1 MGNIIEVRD
10 KSGIT
15 IRCSDFQWESH
26 IVSNHGIMEHN
37 LHAVKEAITDP
48 DYIFESHDTNPPLD
62 DRRIYSKE
70 VVSATYH
77 SKIPYTHVI
86 VSVCGGYGEV
96 VTAYPVKQRKS
107 GTSGKEALFIAD
119 GKPPL

>member
-48 DYIFESHDTNPPLD
+48 DYIFESHDTNPPLMIEEFIL
-62 DRRIYSKE
+62 RRLFQQHI
-70 VVSATYH
+70 
-77 SKIPYTHVI
+77 
-86 VSVCGGYGEV
+86 
-96 VTAYPVKQRKS
+96 TAKFHIH
-107 GTSGKEALFIAD
+107 TL
-119 GKPPL
+119 